1 MKQYL
6 QGLWN
11 LCRVCGHKR
20 KPKAVRSRTQ
30 IVKPMYE
37 NAVMVK
43 DKTRTFPKDE
53 LEEEEELKELKKR
66 IATLPEITIES
77 PE

>member
-1 MKQYL
+1 
-6 QGLWN
+6 
-11 LCRVCGHKR
+11 
-20 KPKAVRSRTQ
+20 
-30 IVKPMYE
+30 MYE